1 TIIEGYRLALNE
13 SLKVLKEISDKIT
26 PENRKALHDLIYTT
40 LSSKFFSTE
49 STLEKIIGLVI
60 EASLAVLDKRDGQ
73 YNLDIKNIK
82 TVKINSGEFDDS
94 ELFNG
99 VVLDKE
105 PANENM
111 PKFLENV
118 KILLIDFP
126 LKLEKTEINMK
137 LGITDPTQMKA
148 YLDEQTAYI
157 KQLVDKIKSLGAKVV
172 ISQKDI
178 DEVAS
183 YLMAKNGII
192 A

>member
-1 TIIEGYRLALNE
+1 LIETAKTLDSEVGDGTTSVVVLAGLLLEKAEDLINQKIHPTTIIEGYRLALNE

-148 YLDEQTAYI
+148 
-157 KQLVDKIKSLGAKVV
+157 
-172 ISQKDI
+172 
-178 DEVAS
+178 
-183 YLMAKNGII
+183 
-192 A
+192 